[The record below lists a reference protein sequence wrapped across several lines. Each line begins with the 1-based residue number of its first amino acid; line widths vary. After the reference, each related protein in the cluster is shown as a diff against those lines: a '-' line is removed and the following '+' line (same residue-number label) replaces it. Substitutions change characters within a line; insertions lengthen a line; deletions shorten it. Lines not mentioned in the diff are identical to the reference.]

1 MNLYKEIEEIRNA
14 RIQHL
19 NSFDPTTLTE
29 EQLVN
34 ACNDINLKSIRIHKY
49 LTHNGFIGK
58 VASARYLD
66 SIKLNE
72 NSKLMDLNQLQIISI
87 LEYVNQ

>member
-1 MNLYKEIEEIRNA
+1 MNLYKKIEEIRNA
-14 RIQHL
+14 RIQHI
-19 NSFDPTTLTE
+19 NSFNPTSLTE

-49 LTHNGFIGK
+49 LTNNGLIGK
-58 VASARYLD
+58 VATARYLD

-72 NSKLMDLNQLQIISI
+72 NSKLKDLNQLQIKSI

>member
-49 LTHNGFIGK
+49 LTHNGLIGK
-58 VASARYLD
+58 VATAKYLD

-72 NSKLMDLNQLQIISI
+72 NSRLMDLNLLQIISI

>member
-49 LTHNGFIGK
+49 LTHNGLIGK
-58 VASARYLD
+58 VATARYLD

-72 NSKLMDLNQLQIISI
+72 NSKLMDLNLLQITSI

>member
-14 RIQHL
+14 RIQHI
-19 NSFDPTTLTE
+19 NSFDPSSLTE

-34 ACNDINLKSIRIHKY
+34 ACNDIHLKSIRIHKY
-49 LTHNGFIGK
+49 LTHNGLIGK
-58 VASARYLD
+58 VATARYLD
-66 SIKLNE
+66 SIKLDE
-72 NSKLMDLNQLQIISI
+72 NSKLMDLNQNQIKSL

>member
-49 LTHNGFIGK
+49 LTNNGLIGK
-58 VASARYLD
+58 VATARYLD

-72 NSKLMDLNQLQIISI
+72 NSKLKDLNQLQIKSI

>member
-49 LTHNGFIGK
+49 LTHNGLIGK
-58 VASARYLD
+58 VATAKYLD

-72 NSKLMDLNQLQIISI
+72 NSKLMDLNLLQIISI

>member
-19 NSFDPTTLTE
+19 NSFDPASLTE
-29 EQLVN
+29 EQLLN
-34 ACNDINLKSIRIHKY
+34 ACNDKNLKSIRIHKY
-49 LTHNGFIGK
+49 LTHNGLIGK
-58 VASARYLD
+58 VATARYLD

-72 NSKLMDLNQLQIISI
+72 NSKLMDLNQLQIKSI

>member
-1 MNLYKEIEEIRNA
+1 MNLYKEIDEIRNA
-14 RIQHL
+14 RMQHL
-19 NSFDPTTLTE
+19 NSFDPTSLTE

-49 LTHNGFIGK
+49 LTHNGLIGK
-58 VASARYLD
+58 VAAARYLD

-72 NSKLMDLNQLQIISI
+72 NSKLMDLNQLQIKSI

>member
-49 LTHNGFIGK
+49 LTHNGLIGK
-58 VASARYLD
+58 VATAKYLD

-72 NSKLMDLNQLQIISI
+72 NSKLMDLNLLQITSI

>member
-34 ACNDINLKSIRIHKY
+34 SCNDINLKSIRIHKY
-49 LTHNGFIGK
+49 LTHNGLIGK
-58 VASARYLD
+58 VATARYLD

-87 LEYVNQ
+87 LDYVNQ

>member
-1 MNLYKEIEEIRNA
+1 MNLYKEIEKIRNA
-14 RIQHL
+14 RIQHI
-19 NSFDPTTLTE
+19 NSFSPSSLTE
-29 EQLVN
+29 GQLIN

-49 LTHNGFIGK
+49 LTHNGLLGK
-58 VASARYLD
+58 VATARYLD

-72 NSKLMDLNQLQIISI
+72 NSKLMDLNQFQIKSI